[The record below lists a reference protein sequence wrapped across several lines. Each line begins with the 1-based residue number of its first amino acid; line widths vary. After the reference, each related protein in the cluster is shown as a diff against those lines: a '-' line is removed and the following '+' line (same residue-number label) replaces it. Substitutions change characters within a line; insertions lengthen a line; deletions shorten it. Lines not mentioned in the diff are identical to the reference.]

1 MKKKIVH
8 IGMPYTGVGS
18 YIKQIA
24 KYSDHKSFEFYLL
37 CNLQYENVIIE
48 GIDKSNILHINLNR
62 QLNPFVD
69 FICLMQIIR
78 HLIYIKPNLIHCH
91 SSKPGLLARISA
103 MILGIPSFYTPNA
116 FAFLNTKSAQVSK
129 VYLLVERVMAKLP
142 GTILACSVKEL
153 EISRNIVKFKKNKS
167 LVWSN
172 SIYPL
177 EKEYNFNCDNI
188 EKEQSLA
195 SIGRICHQKN
205 FDMTVDVMKIIM
217 SKGHNIK
224 LNIYGAG
231 YHSPEKNTL
240 LKKINDF
247 GLEKNIIIH
256 DYIDRSIMVKKLNK
270 SVIYISTARYEGLP
284 YAIMEA
290 MSLGLP
296 CIVTD
301 IEGNNELVK
310 DGINGY
316 LIDSFNPTEMASKI
330 LELIEDNLKRELFGK
345 KAKQIFNDE
354 YNIENNIKKLER
366 LYLQYGR

>member
-8 IGMPYTGVGS
+8 IGMPYSGVGS

-24 KYSDHKSFEFYLL
+24 KYSDHKSLELYLL
-37 CNLQYENVIIE
+37 CNLKHENVLIE
-48 GIDKSNILHINLNR
+48 GIDKPNILHINLKR

-103 MILGIPSFYTPNA
+103 VILGIPSFYTPNA
-116 FAFLNTKSAQVSK
+116 FAFLNTKSALGSK
-129 VYLLVERVMAKLP
+129 IFLLVERVMAKLP
-142 GTILACSVKEL
+142 GALLACSEKEL
-153 EISRNIVKFKKNKS
+153 EISRKIVKFKKNKS
-167 LVWSN
+167 LIWSN
-172 SIYPL
+172 SIYPI
-177 EKEYNFNCDNI
+177 EKEYNFSCDNTK
-188 EKEQSLA
+188 KEQTLA

-205 FDMTVDVMKIIM
+205 FDMVVDVMKIIIH
-217 SKGHNIK
+217 KGHNIK

-231 YHSPEKNTL
+231 YYSPEKNSL

-256 DYIDRSIMVKKLNK
+256 DYIDRSIMLKKLNK
-270 SVIYISTARYEGLP
+270 SIIYISTARYEGLP

-301 IEGNNELVK
+301 VEGNNELVK

-316 LIDSFNPTEMASKI
+316 LISPFNSKDMASRI
-330 LELIEDNLKRELFGK
+330 IELIEDNENRELFGQ

-354 YNIENNIKKLER
+354 HNIENNIKKLKK
-366 LYLQYGR
+366 LYQQHGR

>member
-1 MKKKIVH
+1 MVKVVH
-8 IGMPYTGVGS
+8 IGMPFSGVGN
-18 YIKQIA
+18 YISQSVIRA
-24 KYSDHKSFEFYLL
+24 DHKKFSFHLL
-37 CNLQYENVIIE
+37 CNLNEDI
-48 GIDKSNILHINLNR
+48 SNIHGTNHLKIHHIPISR
-62 QLNPFVD
+62 KIKPFVD
-69 FICLMQIIR
+69 FLCLIQIIKYL
-78 HLIYIKPNLIHCH
+78 LIIKPQVVHCH
-91 SSKPGLLARISA
+91 SSKPGLLGRIATS
-103 MILGIPSFYTPNA
+103 ILGIPTFYTPHA
-116 FAFLNTKSAQVSK
+116 FAFLNTKSVLISK
-129 VYLLVERVMAKLP
+129 IFLLAERFMAKLP
-142 GTILACSVKEL
+142 GTLLACSLKEM